1 MSSGTSG
8 APLGTGTMSLR
19 DHSQGK
25 MIKDYDFIIWA
36 RADLAIAGGIGVP
49 SSERIVIPALAIECK
64 SYQKRNADDFV
75 PNPIQA
81 DLVIEHH
88 ELAQR
93 HVLRVWWGPAS
104 AITKGKAFDFQ
115 IGQSTVELS
124 TVRCSG
130 GRQSWV
136 DTMTGLA
143 LLGPKPRQRKKWRL
157 PWRMSTSR

>member
-36 RADLAIAGGIGVP
+36 RADLAIAGGSGVP
-49 SSERIVIPALAIECK
+49 SSERILIPALAIECK

-93 HVLRVWWGPAS
+93 HVLRVWWDLPRRSLRGKRLTS
-104 AITKGKAFDFQ
+104 KSGKAQWSCQQCAARAAD
-115 IGQSTVELS
+115 
-124 TVRCSG
+124 
-130 GRQSWV
+130 
-136 DTMTGLA
+136 
-143 LLGPKPRQRKKWRL
+143 
-157 PWRMSTSR
+157 SRGWIR